1 MPRKDAAPVTFPGPQ
16 TVPAKDASSGAVA
29 ANPPGW
35 RQPPASTARA
45 PLSSVTAAPSRESY
59 IALLAAAGIAAH
71 FALRYLAGTRAEIY
85 NLPLYLTLLIG
96 GLPLLVGLAR
106 RLLKGEFGSDLL
118 AGISILSSV
127 LLGQYLV
134 GSIIVLMLSGG
145 TALEQF
151 ATRRASSVLDA
162 LAKRMPQVAHRK
174 KDGAITDAELQQISV
189 GDLLVVFPHEICPVD
204 GMVVEGHGIMDE
216 SYLTGEPYEMSKTP
230 GSKVLSGA
238 INGDTALTIEA
249 EALPVDS
256 RYAKIMRVMQE
267 TEQKRPHLR
276 RLGDMLGAWY
286 TPIAV
291 GVAGAAWAAT
301 GEPMRFLAV
310 VVIATP
316 CPLLISIPV
325 AVIGAISLAARHGI
339 IIKNPAVLEQISTC
353 RTLIF
358 DKTGTLTYGKPAL
371 TEIIP
376 APGFSSEDVLRD
388 AASLEQYSKHPLAAA
403 IVVAA
408 RGANVALEAV
418 SHVSERPGEGLE
430 GTVAGRLV
438 RITGR
443 NKVAERH
450 LALPP
455 IVSGLECL
463 VFVDGRY
470 AAAFRFHDAPR
481 MESRSFVDHLRPK
494 HAVQR
499 VMLVSGDRESE
510 VHYLAEEVGITEVHA
525 GQAPEQKVAIVEQE
539 TGLGRTLFLGDGIN
553 DAPALMA
560 ATVGV
565 AFGPNSDITSEAA
578 DAVIMTTSLTK
589 VDELFH
595 ISDRM
600 RTIALQSA
608 VGGMALSIVG
618 MIAAAAGYLPALHGA
633 IAQEVIDLLA
643 VLNAVRVALPTQ
655 TMSDFEAATPFANS
669 PHKQLG
675 AGA

>member
-1 MPRKDAAPVTFPGPQ
+1 MPASPGPS
-16 TVPAKDASSGAVA
+16 ASFS
-29 ANPPGW
+29 
-35 RQPPASTARA
+35 R
-45 PLSSVTAAPSRESY
+45 SRESY
-59 IALLAAAGIAAH
+59 IAGLTAAGIAAH
-71 FALRYLAGTRAEIY
+71 FVLHYVAGTRAEIY
-85 NLPLYLTLLIG
+85 NLPLYLTLVIG
-96 GLPLLVGLAR
+96 GVPLLLGLVR
-106 RLLKGEFGSDLL
+106 RLLKAEFGSDLL

-174 KDGAITDAELQQISV
+174 REGAIADTDLQQIAV
-189 GDLLVVFPHEICPVD
+189 ADLLVVFPHEICPVD
-204 GMVVEGHGIMDE
+204 GVVVEGHGVMDE

-267 TEQKRPHLR
+267 TEQKRPRLR
-276 RLGDMLGAWY
+276 RLGDKLGAWY

-358 DKTGTLTYGKPAL
+358 DKTGTLTYGRPAL
-371 TEIIP
+371 TEVIP
-376 APGFSSEDVLRD
+376 APGFSSEDVLRA
-388 AASLEQYSKHPLAAA
+388 AASLEQYSKHPLAGA
-403 IVVAA
+403 ILVAA
-408 RGANVALEAV
+408 RGAKVALEAV

-430 GTVAGRLV
+430 GTVAGRKV

-443 NKVAERH
+443 RKVEEQR

-455 IVSGLECL
+455 EVSGLECL
-463 VFVDGRY
+463 VLVDGSY
-470 AAAFRFHDAPR
+470 AATFRFHDAPR
-481 MESRSFVDHLRPK
+481 MESRSFVDHLKPK
-494 HAVQR
+494 HAVEK

-510 VHYLAEEVGITEVHA
+510 VRYLAEEVGISEVHA
-525 GQAPEQKVAIVEQE
+525 SQAPEQKVAIVEEE
-539 TGLGRTLFLGDGIN
+539 TVRGRTLFLGDGIN

-578 DAVIMTTSLTK
+578 DAVIMTTSLAK

-600 RTIALQSA
+600 RTIALQSS
-608 VGGMALSIVG
+608 VGGMALSVVG
-618 MIAAAAGYLPALHGA
+618 MIAAAAGYLPALEGA
-633 IAQEVIDLLA
+633 IAQEIIDLVA

-655 TMSDFEAATPFANS
+655 TMSDFEAATSFAS
-669 PHKQLG
+669 SARKHLA